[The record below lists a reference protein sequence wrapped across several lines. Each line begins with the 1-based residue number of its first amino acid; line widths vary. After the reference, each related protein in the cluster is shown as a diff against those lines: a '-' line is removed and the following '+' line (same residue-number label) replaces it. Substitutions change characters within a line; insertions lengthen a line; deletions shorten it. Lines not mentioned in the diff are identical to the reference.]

1 LIEHWALG
9 IDRLAWIVFRD
20 VNRTLGGGI
29 ASMELLRRSA
39 AKERWL
45 DARGHALLTAV
56 SRLTPGTNVLAYC
69 VGLGWLVSGWIGAVV
84 ALIASSAPAA
94 VLIAALAATLVRIDR
109 YPIVRVII
117 AVGVL
122 AATALVASS
131 AWHLMRPYLNRTSA
145 WRAALIAAVVAGLSW
160 LEVTPVRIFLVSAAI
175 GALIGMPAD
184 ADAPA
189 ADS

>member
-1 LIEHWALG
+1 
-9 IDRLAWIVFRD
+9 
-20 VNRTLGGGI
+20 
-29 ASMELLRRSA
+29 MELLRRSA

-45 DARGHALLTAV
+45 DESGHSLLTAV

-69 VGLGWLVSGWIGAVV
+69 AGLGWQVSGWIGA
-84 ALIASSAPAA
+84 IAAVLAASVPAA
-94 VLIAALAATLVRIDR
+94 VIIAALAATLVRIDR

-131 AWHLMRPYLNRTSA
+131 AWSLMRPYLNRRSA
-145 WRAALIAAVVAGLSW
+145 WRAAIIAAVVAVLSW
-160 LEVTPVRIFLVSAAI
+160 LDVTPVRIFLVAAAI
-175 GALIGMPAD
+175 GAFIGMPASPD
-184 ADAPA
+184 VPA

>member
-1 LIEHWALG
+1 MDLR
-9 IDRLAWIVFRD
+9 RLAWVVLRD

-39 AKERWL
+39 AKEHWL
-45 DARGHALLTAV
+45 DERGHALLTAV

-69 VGLGWLVSGWIGAVV
+69 AGLGWQVSGWIGVIV
-84 ALIASSAPAA
+84 ALLASSVPAA
-94 VLIAALAATLVRIDR
+94 LVIAALAATLVRTDR

-131 AWHLMRPYLNRTSA
+131 AWYLMRPYMNRRSA
-145 WRAALIAAVVAGLSW
+145 WRAAIIAAVVAVLSW
-160 LEVTPVRIFLVSAAI
+160 LDATPVRIFLVSAAI
-175 GALIGMPAD
+175 GALIGVPASPD
-184 ADAPA
+184 VPS